1 MLVDVTI
8 ACNLVFI
15 YIYIYETGYD
25 IGTFRDKVDIWKT
38 DITSFEKMCA

>member
-8 ACNLVFI
+8 ACNLVFL
-15 YIYIYETGYD
+15 YIYETGDD

-38 DITSFEKMCA
+38 DITSFEEMCA